1 MGTRLQNILVT
12 SAAIS
17 VLKAVYGEKLRVLVL
32 ATSPERLGEWR
43 RGFQDCL
50 GLTREHFGSDKGI
63 ALFEDPEPLATKGDR
78 LVKEGLSPL
87 VVIDESEELIAVDLL
102 RFPLLIAF
110 GGAPES
116 KPAAPSAYMNR
127 DMNRDNSRESSNN
140 RDYIREAPR
149 DNQRE
154 RDTSRDYAPPK
165 ERDNRDYGS
174 REYPSRNYGDRD
186 PRDTSYGNS
195 RGRNNQD
202 SDWDW

>member
-1 MGTRLQNILVT
+1 
-12 SAAIS
+12 
-17 VLKAVYGEKLRVLVL
+17 
-32 ATSPERLGEWR
+32 
-43 RGFQDCL
+43 
-50 GLTREHFGSDKGI
+50 LTREHFGSDKGI

-87 VVIDESEELIAVDLL
+87 VVIDESEELISVDLL

-110 GGAPES
+110 GGAPEA

-127 DMNRDNSRESSNN
+127 DMNRDNSRESQNN
-140 RDYIREAPR
+140 RDYVRDSPR
-149 DNQRE
+149 DNP
-154 RDTSRDYAPPK
+154 RDMGRDYAPK

-174 REYPSRNYGDRD
+174 RDYSSRNYSDRDSRNYGDRD
-186 PRDTSYGNS
+186 SRDTGYGNS

>member
-1 MGTRLQNILVT
+1 LNNLD
-12 SAAIS
+12 AA
-17 VLKAVYGEKLRVLVL
+17 
-32 ATSPERLGEWR
+32 
-43 RGFQDCL
+43 Q
-50 GLTREHFGSDKGI
+50 
-63 ALFEDPEPLATKGDR
+63 LFEDPEPLATKGDR

-140 RDYIREAPR
+140 RDYIREP
-149 DNQRE
+149 
-154 RDTSRDYAPPK
+154 SRDISREMGRDYSAPK
-165 ERDNRDYGS
+165 DRDNRDYGS
-174 REYPSRNYGDRD
+174 RDYPSRNYSDRD
-186 PRDTSYGNS
+186 PRDTSYGNN
-195 RGRNNQD
+195 RGRNNKD

>member
-1 MGTRLQNILVT
+1 
-12 SAAIS
+12 
-17 VLKAVYGEKLRVLVL
+17 
-32 ATSPERLGEWR
+32 
-43 RGFQDCL
+43 
-50 GLTREHFGSDKGI
+50 
-63 ALFEDPEPLATKGDR
+63 
-78 LVKEGLSPL
+78 VKEDLSPL

-127 DMNRDNSRESSNN
+127 DNNRKSSNN

-149 DNQRE
+149 DNP
-154 RDTSRDYAPPK
+154 RDTSRDYVPPK

>member
-1 MGTRLQNILVT
+1 
-12 SAAIS
+12 
-17 VLKAVYGEKLRVLVL
+17 VLFR
-32 ATSPERLGEWR
+32 S
-43 RGFQDCL
+43 
-50 GLTREHFGSDKGI
+50 
-63 ALFEDPEPLATKGDR
+63 
-78 LVKEGLSPL
+78 
-87 VVIDESEELIAVDLL
+87 VIDESEELIAVDLL

-110 GGAPES
+110 GGAPDV
-116 KPAAPSAYMNR
+116 KTAAPSAYMNR
-127 DMNRDNSRESSNN
+127 DMNRDNSRESQNN

-149 DNQRE
+149 DNP

-174 REYPSRNYGDRD
+174 RDYPSRNYGDRD